1 MYFPSIIAVHQCI
14 ITLYILYNVLY
25 VSTCLT
31 NQELFHFLSLLC
43 SLMLSHFVLW
53 ISSSYNNSVYI
64 MTQNICIFFFSTT
77 LLLLFEHRN
86 TSIQTNPLSI
96 TPITFLNHIHK
107 LIHDCALIVIKTPTK
122 LPASQMC
129 EQDKTKKGREEL
141 N

>member
-1 MYFPSIIAVHQCI
+1 MYYMFLLA
-14 ITLYILYNVLY
+14 
-25 VSTCLT
+25 LT

-64 MTQNICIFFFSTT
+64 MTQNICIFFFSSTT

-86 TSIQTNPLSI
+86 TSIQTNPPPLSI

-129 EQDKTKKGREEL
+129 EQDKNKEGGREEL